1 MTECKSLACKLAQ
14 VMSEVQSVPKKG
26 YNDFHKYNYV
36 MEADLLEAIRDK
48 LAQKKVFIFSSVDE
62 LIQEGTLTTVKMT
75 FTFVDG
81 ESGEQFSVTY
91 YGTGDDKGDKGAYKA
106 YTGALKYFL
115 MKTFLVP
122 TGDDPE
128 ADTETDQR
136 AEGKTKTA
144 KTTGSVVHLPT
155 HTDKAT
161 PLQINKIKSTAK
173 AKQLDE
179 QMLER
184 IIHDVVGDKNL
195 ESITKAEASKVIDY
209 LLKL

>member
-1 MTECKSLACKLAQ
+1 
-14 VMSEVQSVPKKG
+14 
-26 YNDFHKYNYV
+26 
-36 MEADLLEAIRDK
+36 METDLLEAIRDK

-62 LIQEGTLTTVKMT
+62 LVQEGTLTTVKMT

-81 ESGEQFSVTY
+81 ESGEQYSVTY
-91 YGTGDDKGDKGAYKA
+91 YGTGDDKGDKGVYKA
-106 YTGALKYFL
+106 YTGCLKYFL

-128 ADTETDQR
+128 ADSETDQR
-136 AEGKTKTA
+136 AEGKGETA

-161 PLQINKIKSTAK
+161 PAQISKIKSAARAK
-173 AKQLDE
+173 KLDD
-179 QMLER
+179 QALER
-184 IIHDVVGDKNL
+184 IIND
-195 ESITKAEASKVIDY
+195 ITGKDIEGINKAEASKVIDY

>member
-1 MTECKSLACKLAQ
+1 MAECKSLACKLAQ

-136 AEGKTKTA
+136 AEGK
-144 KTTGSVVHLPT
+144 VVPLPT
-155 HTDKAT
+155 HAETANKTGSTDKAT
-161 PLQINKIKSTAK
+161 PAQISKIKSAARAK
-173 AKQLDE
+173 KLDD
-179 QMLER
+179 QALER
-184 IIHDVVGDKNL
+184 IINDIAGKSI
-195 ESITKAEASKVIDY
+195 ESINKAEASKVIDY